1 MRYDLFVWDFS
12 LSACVA
18 HGFKI
23 FSDTILVLDAC
34 TAYVQ
39 ELF

>member
-1 MRYDLFVWDFS
+1 MTFLCEILVQAHVLPMA
-12 LSACVA
+12 LS
-18 HGFKI
+18 F

>member
-1 MRYDLFVWDFS
+1 MTFLCEV
-12 LSACVA
+12 LVQA
-18 HGFKI
+18 HVLPMALRF